1 MKYHLWTIGCQM
13 NEADSQRLA
22 SELERLGYQ
31 PTARAETADVI
42 VLNTCVVR
50 QSAEQRAYGR
60 LSSLRP
66 LKARRPETVIGLM
79 GCLVGL
85 RDPAPLRAQFPYVD
99 VFLPPSDPAPLLEL
113 LRQRQL
119 DQQAQTPDEAPSCLT
134 SRNGGHDGASEAV
147 ALAEGHPLPD
157 EGFVLP
163 MADRGTLV
171 AAYVPIIYGCNHVCA
186 FCIVPY
192 RRGRERSR
200 PPAEV
205 VAEVRRLVAQGV
217 RQVTLLGQIVDRYG
231 YDLIEQRAKSISRS
245 QFGFVVRTC
254 SALSGAQAPTTS
266 QIRDLL
272 SIEHGDVEQSPLV
285 DLLREL
291 NEVEG
296 LYRIRF
302 LASHPSY
309 LRQDILDAVATL
321 PQVCAHI
328 EVPVQS
334 GDDEVLQRMRRGYTV
349 DEYRRL
355 IAYIRERLPGAGIAT
370 DVIVGFPGESE
381 EQFQHTYGLL
391 EELEL
396 DMAHVAMFSPRPG
409 TAAARWPDDVPLAEK
424 KRRLLAINDLQACL
438 ASRIN
443 ARLLGQTVE
452 VLVEGQHRGKWQ
464 GRTRSNKLVF
474 FTDQADWRGRL
485 ALVRVERTS
494 PWSLQ
499 GTVVGG

>member
-1 MKYHLWTIGCQM
+1 MNYHLWTIGCQM

-31 PTARAETADVI
+31 PTARAENADVI

-50 QSAEQRAYGR
+50 QSAEQRVYGR
-60 LSSLRP
+60 LNSLRP
-66 LKARRPETVIGLM
+66 LKARRPETIIGLM

-85 RDPAPLRAQFPYVD
+85 HDPAPLRAQFPHVD

-119 DQQAQTPDEAPSCLT
+119 DQQAQTIESAAFAAT
-134 SRNGGHDGASEAV
+134 SR
-147 ALAEGHPLPD
+147 LLD

-163 MADRGTLV
+163 LADRGTLV

-200 PPAEV
+200 PPAAV

-231 YDLIEQRAKSISRS
+231 YDLIGQREK
-245 QFGFVVRTC
+245 
-254 SALSGAQAPTTS
+254 
-266 QIRDLL
+266 
-272 SIEHGDVEQSPLV
+272 SIEHEGIEYSPLV

-296 LYRIRF
+296 LYRLRF
-302 LASHPSY
+302 LTSHPSY
-309 LRQDILDAVATL
+309 LRQDILEAMAAL
-321 PQVCAHI
+321 PTVCAHI
-328 EVPVQS
+328 ELPVQS
-334 GDDEVLQRMRRGYTV
+334 GDDEILQRMRRGYTA

-355 IAYIRERLPGAGIAT
+355 IARIRQRLPGAGIAT
-370 DVIVGFPGESE
+370 DVIVGFPGETE
-381 EQFQHTYGLL
+381 EQFQRTYDLL
-391 EELEL
+391 EKLEL

-409 TAAARWPDDVPLAEK
+409 KAAARWPDDVPAAEK
-424 KRRLLAINDLQACL
+424 KRRLLAINDLQARL

-452 VLVEGQHRGKWQ
+452 VLVEGQHKGKWQ

-474 FTDQADWRGRL
+474 FTDDADWRGRL

-499 GTVVGG
+499 GTVVGESEANSG

>member
-31 PTARAETADVI
+31 PTAQAENADVI

-50 QSAEQRAYGR
+50 QSAEQRVYGR

-66 LKARRPETVIGLM
+66 LKARRPEMIIGLM

-85 RDPAPLRAQFPYVD
+85 HDPAPLRAQFPYVD
-99 VFLPPSDPAPLLEL
+99 VFLPPSNPALLLEL

-119 DQQAQTPDEAPSCLT
+119 DEQAQTIEAAAFAAS
-134 SRNGGHDGASEAV
+134 SR
-147 ALAEGHPLPD
+147 LLD

-163 MADRGTLV
+163 LADRGTLV

-205 VAEVRRLVAQGV
+205 VAEVRCLVAQGV

-231 YDLIEQRAKSISRS
+231 YDLVEH
-245 QFGFVVRTC
+245 RTK
-254 SALSGAQAPTTS
+254 
-266 QIRDLL
+266 
-272 SIEHGDVEQSPLV
+272 SIEHRAESIEHSPLV

-302 LASHPSY
+302 LTSHPSY
-309 LRQDILDAVATL
+309 LRQDILEAMATL
-321 PQVCAHI
+321 PKVCAHV

-355 IAYIRERLPGAGIAT
+355 IACIRQRLPGAGIAT
-370 DVIVGFPGESE
+370 DVIVGFPGETE
-381 EQFQHTYGLL
+381 EQFQHTYSLL

-409 TAAARWPDDVPLAEK
+409 TAAARWPDDVPAAEK
-424 KRRLLAINDLQACL
+424 KRRLLAINDLQARL

-499 GTVVGG
+499 GTVVGEQPARG

>member
-1 MKYHLWTIGCQM
+1 MKYYLWTIGCQM

-31 PTARAETADVI
+31 PTARAENADVI

-50 QSAEQRAYGR
+50 QSAEQRVYGR

-66 LKARRPETVIGLM
+66 LKAQRPGLVIGLM
-79 GCLVGL
+79 GCFVGL
-85 RDPAPLRAQFPYVD
+85 HDPAPLRAQFPHVD
-99 VFLPPSDPAPLLEL
+99 VFLPPADPAPLLEL

-119 DQQAQTPDEAPSCLT
+119 DQQAQTSESAACAAT
-134 SRNGGHDGASEAV
+134 SR
-147 ALAEGHPLPD
+147 LLD

-231 YDLIEQRAKSISRS
+231 YDAETRFLQEN
-245 QFGFVVRTC
+245 GF
-254 SALSGAQAPTTS
+254 LK
-266 QIRDLL
+266 
-272 SIEHGDVEQSPLV
+272 HSPLV
-285 DLLREL
+285 DLLRKL
-291 NEVEG
+291 NAMEG

-302 LASHPSY
+302 LTSHPSY
-309 LRQDILDAVATL
+309 LRQDILDAMATL
-321 PQVCAHI
+321 PTVCAHI
-328 EVPVQS
+328 ELPVQS
-334 GDDEVLQRMRRGYTV
+334 GDDEILQRMRRGYTT

-355 IAYIRERLPGAGIAT
+355 IARVRERLPGAGIAT

-381 EQFQHTYGLL
+381 EQFQHTYRLL

-396 DMAHVAMFSPRPG
+396 DMVHVAMFSPRPG
-409 TAAARWPDDVPLAEK
+409 TVAARWPDDVPPAEK
-424 KRRLLAINDLQACL
+424 KRRLLAINDLQARL

-452 VLVEGQHRGKWQ
+452 VLVEGLHKGKSLVVTRSGSESVACDNQRWQ

-474 FTDQADWRGRL
+474 FSDDADWRGRL
-485 ALVRVERTS
+485 ASVRVERTS

-499 GTVVGG
+499 GTVVSQARLPKSAQTAEA

>member
-1 MKYHLWTIGCQM
+1 MNYHLWTIGCQM

-31 PTARAETADVI
+31 PTAQAESADVI

-50 QSAEQRAYGR
+50 QSAEQRVYGR

-66 LKARRPETVIGLM
+66 LKARRPGLVIGLM

-85 RDPAPLRAQFPYVD
+85 HDPAPLRAQFPYVD

-119 DQQAQTPDEAPSCLT
+119 DQQAQTLESAAFAAS
-134 SRNGGHDGASEAV
+134 SR
-147 ALAEGHPLPD
+147 LLD

-200 PPAEV
+200 PPAKV
-205 VAEVRRLVAQGV
+205 VAEVRSLVAQGV
-217 RQVTLLGQIVDRYG
+217 RQVTLLGQTVDRYG
-231 YDLIEQRAKSISRS
+231 YDAETRFLGES
-245 QFGFVVRTC
+245 GF
-254 SALSGAQAPTTS
+254 LK
-266 QIRDLL
+266 
-272 SIEHGDVEQSPLV
+272 HSPLV
-285 DLLREL
+285 ALLREL

-302 LASHPSY
+302 LTSHPSY
-309 LRQDILDAVATL
+309 LRQDILEAVATL
-321 PQVCAHI
+321 PTVCAHI

-334 GDDEVLQRMRRGYTV
+334 GDDEILQRMRRGYTV

-355 IAYIRERLPGAGIAT
+355 IARIRQRLPGAGIAT

-409 TAAARWPDDVPLAEK
+409 TAAARWPDDVPAAEK
-424 KRRLLAINDLQACL
+424 KRRLLAINDLQASL
-438 ASRIN
+438 AGRIN

-452 VLVEGQHRGKWQ
+452 VLVEGLHKNKWQ

-474 FTDQADWRGRL
+474 FTDDTDWRGRL

-499 GTVVGG
+499 GTVVGEATQGGTG

>member
-1 MKYHLWTIGCQM
+1 MKYYLWTIGCQM

-31 PTARAETADVI
+31 PTARAESADVI

-50 QSAEQRAYGR
+50 QSAEQRVYGR
-60 LSSLRP
+60 LNSLRP
-66 LKARRPETVIGLM
+66 LKARRPEMVIGLM

-85 RDPAPLRAQFPYVD
+85 RDPAPLRAQFPHVD
-99 VFLPPSDPAPLLEL
+99 VFLPPSDPAPLVEL

-119 DQQAQTPDEAPSCLT
+119 DQQAQTLA
-134 SRNGGHDGASEAV
+134 AM
-147 ALAEGHPLPD
+147 ALAAGPRPLD
-157 EGFVLP
+157 EGFMLP

-205 VAEVRRLVAQGV
+205 VAEVRSLVAQGV

-231 YDLIEQRAKSISRS
+231 YDLTEHREE
-245 QFGFVVRTC
+245 
-254 SALSGAQAPTTS
+254 
-266 QIRDLL
+266 
-272 SIEHGDVEQSPLV
+272 SIEHSPLAA
-285 DLLREL
+285 LLREL
-291 NEVEG
+291 NEVDG
-296 LYRIRF
+296 LYRMRF
-302 LASHPSY
+302 LTSHPSY
-309 LRQDILDAVATL
+309 LREDILDAVSEL
-321 PQVCAHI
+321 PKVCAHI

-355 IAYIRERLPGAGIAT
+355 IARIRERLPGAGIAT
-370 DVIVGFPGESE
+370 DVIVGFPAESE
-381 EQFQHTYGLL
+381 EQFQHTYRLL

-396 DMAHVAMFSPRPG
+396 DMVHVAMFSPRPG
-409 TAAARWPDDVPLAEK
+409 TAAARWPDDVPPTEK
-424 KRRLLAINDLQACL
+424 KRRLLAINDLQARL
-438 ASRIN
+438 ASRLN

-474 FTDQADWRGRL
+474 FTDESDWRGRL

-499 GTVVGG
+499 GTVVGEGQPARG